1 MRREDLTS
9 IFDLFCFFLYFS
21 RRRLR
26 TRFTKSCRRWTRA
39 KTWWRSV
46 WARSKRSWPCSRRL
60 LKPCRKPFRAICPW
74 STIRPVSSN
83 KPARKRRATTPT
95 SYNDDSNS
103 CTPNRHTEV
112 EAAQTEA
119 AAGEESLIRDRRPV
133 PGRLRPLRRRRQ
145 LRPRRQVHCPYL
157 RNRLSHRRCH
167 PSPNSANSLHTLVSF
182 LFFSFSLF
190 FPHFHHFS
198 SPTHSIHPQ
207 SFYTYIRYTYINMM
221 TIIIMTWISLVEVW
235 TKQITFINNM
245 KGQNEKK
252 ENKQI
257 LNIIYPN
264 AEELSLFFSLTI
276 SLRPFSSSE
285 MSSANE
291 SQAAQGFTSC

>member
-1 MRREDLTS
+1 M
-9 IFDLFCFFLYFS
+9 
-21 RRRLR
+21 
-26 TRFTKSCRRWTRA
+26 
-39 KTWWRSV
+39 
-46 WARSKRSWPCSRRL
+46 
-60 LKPCRKPFRAICPW
+60 KPCRKPFRAICPW

-167 PSPNSANSLHTLVSF
+167 PRPNSANSLHTLVSF

-190 FPHFHHFS
+190 FPPLS
-198 SPTHSIHPQ
+198 
-207 SFYTYIRYTYINMM
+207 
-221 TIIIMTWISLVEVW
+221 
-235 TKQITFINNM
+235 
-245 KGQNEKK
+245 
-252 ENKQI
+252 
-257 LNIIYPN
+257 
-264 AEELSLFFSLTI
+264 SLFIAHPLYTPPIFLYIYKIYIYKYDDDYNYDMNFPS
-276 SLRPFSSSE
+276 
-285 MSSANE
+285 
-291 SQAAQGFTSC
+291 